1 MKVFLLGEGDIV
13 EIVVEEFLKSGVDV
27 YLISKSDYKHLTDN
41 FEKIEDYSK
50 LDRRFFEEREVAN
63 FDKCIISLNDED
75 VLEMINISTILLEQ
89 GADVL
94 VILPSKKYESIF
106 NKLGVSYIVP
116 SYDIAF
122 RTVGEI
128 LLKFGPVENVLPFIE
143 DYFVAKVNI
152 LPGSKVCNKKVGD
165 LDLRNKFNVNIL
177 LAFKKDYMVLE
188 KGISK
193 VFVEKI
199 DVKATTV
206 LTENMSIIVVGPFE
220 GIKKFIDYLYY
231 ES

>member
-1 MKVFLLGEGDIV
+1 MKVFLVGEGDII
-13 EIVVEEFLKSGVDV
+13 EIVVEEFLKNGIDL
-27 YLISKSDYKHLTDN
+27 YLVSRNDYKYLTDN

-50 LDRRFFEEREVAN
+50 LDRKFFEEKEVSA
-63 FDKCIISLNDED
+63 FDKCIISLRDEE
-75 VLEMINISTILLEQ
+75 VLDMLSISTILLEQ

-106 NKLGVSYIVP
+106 SKLGVNYIVP

-177 LAFKKDYMVLE
+177 LAFRKDFVVLE
-188 KGISK
+188 KGVSK
-193 VFVEKI
+193 VFVEKV

>member
-1 MKVFLLGEGDIV
+1 MKVFLVGEGDIV
-13 EIVVEEFLKSGVDV
+13 EIVIEQFLKSGVDI
-27 YLISKSDYKHLTDN
+27 YLVSENDYRNFTDN

-50 LDRRFFEEREVAN
+50 LDRKFFEEKEVVN
-63 FDKCIISLNDED
+63 FDKCIVSLSDENILD
-75 VLEMINISTILLEQ
+75 MINISTILLEQ

-106 NKLGVSYIVP
+106 NRLGVNYIVP

-152 LPGSKVCNKKVGD
+152 LPGSKVCNRKVGD
-165 LDLRNKFNVNIL
+165 LDLRNRFNVNIL
-177 LAFKKDYMVLE
+177 LAFKKDFVVLE
-188 KGISK
+188 KGVSK
-193 VFVEKI
+193 SFVEKI